1 MGMPIGPRVRRVSVM
16 ILTSSNF
23 VIKGKISV
31 PEDMR
36 FSDALNK
43 FLKETKF
50 IPVIELEIFD
60 LNKNLIGKGDFSLVN
75 KELVIAIYPLESGL

>member
-1 MGMPIGPRVRRVSVM
+1 MGIPIGPRVRRVGVM
-16 ILTSSNF
+16 ILTSSNYM
-23 VIKGKISV
+23 IKGKISV

-50 IPVIELEIFD
+50 IPVIELEILD
-60 LNKNLIGKGDFSLVN
+60 SNQKVIGKGDFSLVN
-75 KELVIAIYPLESGL
+75 KDLIVAIYPLEKGL

>member
-1 MGMPIGPRVRRVSVM
+1 MGIPIGPKVRRVDVM
-16 ILTSSNF
+16 IITSSNF
-23 VIKGKISV
+23 MIKGKISV

-50 IPVIELEIFD
+50 IPVIELEILD
-60 LNKNLIGKGDFSLVN
+60 SNKNIIGKGDFSLVN
-75 KELVIAIYPLESGL
+75 KDLIVAIYPLEKGL

>member
-1 MGMPIGPRVRRVSVM
+1 MGIPIGPKVRRVEVM

-50 IPVIELEIFD
+50 IPVIELEILD
-60 LNKNLIGKGDFSLVN
+60 LNKNLIGKSEFSLIN
-75 KELVIAIYPLESGL
+75 KDLIIAIYPLEKGL

>member
-1 MGMPIGPRVRRVSVM
+1 MGVPIGPKVRRVEVM

-23 VIKGKISV
+23 IIKGKISV

-50 IPVIELEIFD
+50 IPVIELEILD
-60 LNKNLIGKGDFSLVN
+60 LNKNLIGKSEFSLIN
-75 KELVIAIYPLESGL
+75 KDLVIAIYPLEKGL

>member
-1 MGMPIGPRVRRVSVM
+1 M
-16 ILTSSNF
+16 ILTASNF
-23 VIKGKISV
+23 IIKGKISV

-50 IPVIELEIFD
+50 IPVIELEILD
-60 LNKNLIGKGDFSLVN
+60 INKNLIGKSDFSLVN
-75 KELVIAIYPLESGL
+75 KDLVVAIYPLEKGL

>member
-23 VIKGKISV
+23 MIKGKISV

-75 KELVIAIYPLESGL
+75 KELVVAIYPLESGL

>member
-1 MGMPIGPRVRRVSVM
+1 MGIPIGPRVRRVGVM
-16 ILTSSNF
+16 ILTSSNYM
-23 VIKGKISV
+23 IKGKISV

-50 IPVIELEIFD
+50 IPVIELEILD
-60 LNKNLIGKGDFSLVN
+60 SNQKVIGKGDFSLVN
-75 KELVIAIYPLESGL
+75 KELIVAIYPLEKGL

>member
-1 MGMPIGPRVRRVSVM
+1 MGIPIGPRVRRVGVM

-23 VIKGKISV
+23 MIKGKISV

-43 FLKETKF
+43 F
-50 IPVIELEIFD
+50 
-60 LNKNLIGKGDFSLVN
+60 
-75 KELVIAIYPLESGL
+75 

>member
-1 MGMPIGPRVRRVSVM
+1 MGIPIGPRVRRVGVM

-23 VIKGKISV
+23 MIKGKISV

-50 IPVIELEIFD
+50 IPVIELEILD
-60 LNKNLIGKGDFSLVN
+60 SNQNVIGKGDFSLVN
-75 KELVIAIYPLESGL
+75 KDLIVAIYPLEKGL